1 MNRMPLALTL
11 AALLCAAAPALAQDK
26 IKFKVM
32 GQPLA
37 GGMIQKNKEQPFFET
52 LAQKTGLPIEI
63 EYKPQDTTGIK
74 DTEQLRVLESGLFDI
89 VSLRMAQISRD
100 EPLTMGFDL
109 VGLNP
114 DFKTARATT
123 KAYFDTLDKRL
134 QARFQTKLLSVWP
147 AGPQVLFCKKPIAK
161 LADVKGLKVRVFD
174 QNSAKFFQQLGAT
187 PIPLAFGEVHQSLS
201 LGVVDCAIT
210 SSLSANSASWPEVST
225 HVLPIGFQ
233 FAMNGY
239 GISLGAWKKLNA
251 TQQQQLQAAFTAL
264 DNDIWKYSE
273 DLAGE
278 AVNCNTGKEP
288 CSLKK
293 FNLIAVPVTPA
304 DVTIVRDAMRD
315 VSLPTWAEAC
325 EKTAPGCTAE
335 WKKTVGAVVG
345 VK

>member
-1 MNRMPLALTL
+1 MKFRLIAALSACLVAATPTL
-11 AALLCAAAPALAQDK
+11 AQEK

-32 GQPLA
+32 GQPLS

-52 LAQKTGLPIEI
+52 LAAKSGLPIEI
-63 EYKPQDTTGIK
+63 DYKPQDTTGIK

-89 VSLRMAQISRD
+89 ISLRMAQISRD

-134 QARFQTKLLSVWP
+134 QSRYATKLLSVWP

-174 QNSAKFFQQLGAT
+174 QNSAKFFQHLGAT
-187 PIPLAFGEVHQSLS
+187 PIPLSFGEVHQSLS

-225 HVLPIGFQ
+225 HVLTLGLQ

-239 GISLGAWKKLNA
+239 GIGLPAWKKLSPA
-251 TQQQQLQAAFTAL
+251 QQTQLQAAFTTL
-264 DNDIWKYSE
+264 ENEIWKYSE
-273 DLAGE
+273 DLAVD
-278 AVNCNTGKEP
+278 AINCNSGKDP
-288 CSLKK
+288 CTLKK
-293 FNLIAVPVTPA
+293 FNLVSVPVTA
-304 DVTIVRDAMRD
+304 GDVEIVRNAMRD
-315 VSLPTWAEAC
+315 VSLPTWTETC
-325 EKTAPGCTAE
+325 EKTAPGCAAE